1 MDRSNE
7 AALERSIETLTPY
20 VPNYRVK
27 AET

>member
-1 MDRSNE
+1 MHRSNA
-7 AALERSIETLTPY
+7 AALERCIKTLTPY